1 MTFNTNFKI
10 TSEVISK
17 NTSSSTS
24 KHCFLHLKGINEHIE
39 LELYSQNIYSWDS
52 LVESIVKESIELKFK
67 NQVLE
72 EIELSKKALEQTNWK
87 FFTSKILSKYHYKLL
102 PFTSKIAYVD
112 IETTGLSKY
121 SNYITTIG
129 IYDGETSRIF
139 VRGIDLEEAYD
150 YLDKFDVI
158 VTFNGKQFDLP
169 FIEHF
174 SNKEFNCIHLDLRFM
189 LKELGLSGG
198 LKRIE
203 SQLGIVR
210 DDEITNIDGFEA
222 VRLWHRYQRGDEEAL
237 ELLKKYNI
245 EDIENLELLLHY
257 YLKERN
263 ALELL
268 VN

>member
-1 MTFNTNFKI
+1 MNI
-10 TSEVISK
+10 
-17 NTSSSTS
+17 
-24 KHCFLHLKGINEHIE
+24 KHCFLHLKGINETTE
-39 LELYSQNIYSWDS
+39 MELYSQEIYSWDL
-52 LVESIVKESIELKFK
+52 LVESIVTESIELKFK
-67 NQVLE
+67 EQILE
-72 EIELSKKALEQTNWK
+72 GIELSKKALENTNWE

-129 IYDGETSRIF
+129 IYNGNESRVF
-139 VRGIDLEEAYD
+139 VRGIDLEEAYN
-150 YLDKFDVI
+150 YLEEFDVL

-174 SNKEFNCIHLDLRFM
+174 SNKKFNCIHLDLRFM

-203 SQLGIVR
+203 HQLGITR
-210 DDEITNIDGFEA
+210 DDEVSQVDGFEA
-222 VRLWHRYQRGDEEAL
+222 VRLWHRYQRGDLKAL

-257 YLKERN
+257 YLKQRN
-263 ALELL
+263 CIELL
-268 VN
+268 IK